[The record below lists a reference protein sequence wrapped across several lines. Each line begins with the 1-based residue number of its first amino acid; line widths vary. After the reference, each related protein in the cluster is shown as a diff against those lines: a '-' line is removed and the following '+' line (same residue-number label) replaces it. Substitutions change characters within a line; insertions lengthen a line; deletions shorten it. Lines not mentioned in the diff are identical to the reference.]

1 LATQSRELLESLFRA
16 AVGAAH
22 PSRCLPPNL
31 PEAPPHGRLIVL
43 AAGKGAGSLT
53 EVAEQH
59 YLARI
64 PEDRVD
70 GIAVTRHGYGRPTR
84 RIAMVEAG
92 HPVPDEA
99 GLKGTERALAFA
111 DAAGTGDLVLV
122 LLSGGASANWIAPAP
137 GISFAD
143 KQATT
148 RALLRSGAN
157 IGEINCVR
165 KHLSRIKGGR
175 LARLAHPARVATLA
189 ISDVPGDDPAVIGS
203 GPTVPDPTTLADAR
217 AIVGKYRLD
226 LPEAV
231 TRALSD
237 PGNESPKPAD
247 RIFADTSYRIIARPA
262 DALAAA
268 QVRVREAGYDCVVL
282 GDRLQGEAREVAAAH
297 ARLAR
302 DFAATHRRMAILS
315 GGELTVTLKGGGRG
329 GPNQEYALALAI
341 HLAGAKGIAALAAD
355 TDGTDGGR
363 GQPDDPAG
371 AFIDD
376 TTLAR
381 AAAAG
386 LDPAAFLAD
395 NDSTG
400 FFNGIGDL
408 FTPGPTF
415 TNVTDF
421 RAIVV
426 DRPAF

>member
-1 LATQSRELLESLFRA
+1 MEASPRELLESLFWA

-31 PEAPPHGRLIVL
+31 PAPPSRGRLVIL
-43 AAGKGAGSLT
+43 AAGKAAGAMT

-59 YLARI
+59 YRAQLAEHRLA
-64 PEDRVD
+64 

-84 RIAMVEAG
+84 HIPVIEAG

-99 GLKGTERALAFA
+99 GLSGTERALALA
-111 DAAGTGDLVLV
+111 DAAGRDDLVVV

-137 GISFAD
+137 GITLAE

-148 RALLRSGAN
+148 RALLACGAA
-157 IGEINCVR
+157 IGEMNTVR

-175 LARLAHPARVATLA
+175 LARHAFPAMLATLA

-203 GPTVPDPTTLADAR
+203 GPTVPDPTTLQDAR
-217 AIVGKYRLD
+217 DIVRRFRLD
-226 LPEAV
+226 LPAAV
-231 TRALSD
+231 MPALAD
-237 PGNESPKPAD
+237 PANETPKPGD
-247 RIFADTSYRIIARPA
+247 GIFAGSRYRIVARPA
-262 DALAAA
+262 DALRAAEA
-268 QVRVREAGYDCVVL
+268 RAGEAGYQCVML
-282 GDRLQGEAREVAAAH
+282 GDRLQGEAREVAAEH

-302 DFAATHRRMAILS
+302 GFRAQGRRAVILS
-315 GGELTVTLKGGGRG
+315 GGELTVTLRGHGRG

-341 HLAGAKGIAALAAD
+341 HLDGAPDIAALAAD

-363 GQPDDPAG
+363 GRPDDPAG
-371 AFIDD
+371 AFIAP
-376 TTLAR
+376 TTLMRAR
-381 AAAAG
+381 AAG

-408 FTPGPTF
+408 FVPGPTF

-426 DRPAF
+426 DRP

>member
-64 PEDRVD
+64 PKERLD

-237 PGNESPKPAD
+237 PGNESPKPGD

-363 GQPDDPAG
+363 GQPDDPGG